1 MADER
6 YNNGLAYKIFKEEL
20 KDQVEWL
27 EYLGAT
33 RKDISEYIV
42 DAEEWFKDERK
53 YYEKTISYNQYTNG
67 MEEEGYSPLLPL
79 GFDNLVTYIETK
91 GTGYFSWIYSLDNAE
106 RVKIIKTFSTKQKVF
121 LTEVTQK
128 GKTYIEVSQ
137 STGYSRQTVSVNMK
151 KIYDKLKPCYE
162 QEYVKAE
169 RRFEY
174 REKYKTQHDRKRKK
188 IYDEELQCEREMLN
202 VELRHL
208 INESI
213 EE

>member
-1 MADER
+1 
-6 YNNGLAYKIFKEEL
+6 
-20 KDQVEWL
+20 
-27 EYLGAT
+27 
-33 RKDISEYIV
+33 
-42 DAEEWFKDERK
+42 
-53 YYEKTISYNQYTNG
+53 

-169 RRFEY
+169 HRFEY
-174 REKYKTQHDRKRKK
+174 REKYKAQQDRKRKK

-202 VELRHL
+202 VEIRHSTNNSL
-208 INESI
+208 E
-213 EE
+213 

>member
-1 MADER
+1 MAR
-6 YNNGLAYKIFKEEL
+6 YNKGLAYKIFKEEL

-42 DAEEWFKDERK
+42 DAEKWFKDERK

-174 REKYKTQHDRKRKK
+174 REKYKTQHDWRRKK
-188 IYDEELQCEREMLN
+188 IYDEELQYEREMLN